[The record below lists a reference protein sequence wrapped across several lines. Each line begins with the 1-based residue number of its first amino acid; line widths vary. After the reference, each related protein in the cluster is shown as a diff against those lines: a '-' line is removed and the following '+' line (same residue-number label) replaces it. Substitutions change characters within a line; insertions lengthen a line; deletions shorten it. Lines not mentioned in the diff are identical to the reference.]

1 MSLYKVDRIAWI
13 IFSLIEVC
21 IGTEVLHSN
30 SINAITGKS
39 YRPVQEYVIGNGYR
53 IYHMNMLQDI
63 KLD

>member
-1 MSLYKVDRIAWI
+1 MSVYKVDPIGWI

-39 YRPVQEYVIGNGYR
+39 SRPLQEYLIGNGYR
-53 IYHMNMLQDI
+53 IYQMNMSQDI
-63 KLD
+63 QLD